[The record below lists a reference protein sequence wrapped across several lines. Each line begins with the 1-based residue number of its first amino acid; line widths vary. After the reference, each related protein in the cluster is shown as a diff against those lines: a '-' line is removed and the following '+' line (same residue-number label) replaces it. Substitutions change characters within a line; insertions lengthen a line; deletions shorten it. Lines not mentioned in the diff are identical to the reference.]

1 MSYNEILKTFS
12 LVVLVIVFG
21 AQVIDD
27 FKIKTGAFFNNFARK
42 AGSLPAQ
49 AGFGKISK
57 IKFSEFSLSAFLN
70 FDIFVK
76 ISWLISLASV
86 FGYEIYLV
94 VLQYLDWSKDPFSRM
109 FLPPYRNISYFL
121 IYSLPRIIGPSL
133 IALFFSLLLWRAAKK
148 LNDGSEGGFFENPEL
163 KIFGLSVFLTGY
175 PGFLIYLALL
185 VAVFLIFNFI
195 MSIYHIAIKKTA
207 IKSLPKFSLYFFWLP
222 VAIFAIIITS
232 WLTANGLLI
241 MFNL

>member
-12 LVVLVIVFG
+12 LIVLGVVFG
-21 AQVIDD
+21 AQVIDY
-27 FKIKTGAFFNNFARK
+27 FKIQTGAFFNRLIK
-42 AGSLPAQ
+42 KKSLPER
-49 AGFGKISK
+49 IPK
-57 IKFSEFSLSAFLN
+57 IKFSGFSFPAFFN

-76 ISWLISLASV
+76 ISWMISLAGI

-121 IYSLPRIIGPSL
+121 VYSLPRIVGPSL

-148 LNDGSEGGFFENPEL
+148 LNENSGGGFFENPEL
-163 KIFGLSVFLTGY
+163 KIFGLSIFLTGY
-175 PGFLIYLALL
+175 PGFLIYLTLL
-185 VAVFLIFNFI
+185 IAAFLIFNFI
-195 MSIYHIAIKKTA
+195 MSVYHITVKKTP
-207 IKSLPKFSLYFFWLP
+207 IESLPKFSLYFFWLP
-222 VAIFAIIITS
+222 AAIFAIIITS